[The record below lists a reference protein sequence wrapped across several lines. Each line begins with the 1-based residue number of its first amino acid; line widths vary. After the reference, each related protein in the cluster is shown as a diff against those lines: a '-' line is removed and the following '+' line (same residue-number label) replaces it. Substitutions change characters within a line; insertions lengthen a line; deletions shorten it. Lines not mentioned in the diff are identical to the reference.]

1 MIDKFKD
8 KFKDKFI
15 EEATDNIKDLEDALL
30 LLENNTDDIE
40 LIERIFRA
48 MHTLKGGGAMFGFEK
63 LSEFTHHLENVYDLV
78 RNKKIEITK
87 TLLDITLESVDLLKD
102 LLDDNKNNTDEI
114 ENIYNSIINKVNN
127 ITENYENGN
136 KANVLVQ
143 DNKIIKKNLKSFYLY
158 FEPNNDIFSDGTNP
172 LFLLDELQFI
182 GECKIFAH
190 IDKIPEIETIEV
202 TKCYTYWEVIIT
214 TEEDKNA
221 ITDVFIFVEDQ
232 CKLEVNEIGE
242 FNIFLFPDIIDKI
255 IKLSIKK
262 DDIGFEEIKK
272 LTANI
277 ENKKVEKL
285 DISPSGSKIAQ
296 KKKNNISSIRVA
308 SEKLDSLIN
317 RVSELITIQA
327 HLSLFANQNKN
338 TELEAIT
345 EEIEKISR
353 DLRDDIFSIR
363 LIPLETSITQFYRL
377 VRELSNKLKKDIILK
392 TEGTDT
398 ELDKNILEGLTEPLM
413 HIMRNSI
420 DHGIEDAETRIKAG
434 KPKQGTITLK
444 AFYSGT
450 NIFIQVIDDGAGIDI
465 NKIKQSAIAK
475 GFIDKNNNLN
485 NQEILNLIFKSG
497 FTTSQAVTDISGRG
511 VGMDVVKQKITD
523 IRGEVDIESTIGKGT
538 TITIKL
544 PLTLSIIDGLLTKI
558 EDTPFIIPISS
569 IEKIYAVEHT
579 KLINTF
585 NNIVTIENTQFPFYY
600 LREEF
605 DFPETTLKTEQL
617 IIVKY
622 KERNIGLVVDNVI
635 GKYQA
640 VLKSLGSF
648 FKDNEIISGS
658 SILGDGTVALVLD
671 TSKIIFRFSNYNNLK
686 N

>member
-255 IKLSIKK
+255 TKLSIKK

-671 TSKIIFRFSNYNNLK
+671 TSKIISRFSNYNNLK

>member
-1 MIDKFKD
+1 M
-8 KFKDKFI
+8 
-15 EEATDNIKDLEDALL
+15 EDALL

-255 IKLSIKK
+255 TKLSIKK

-671 TSKIIFRFSNYNNLK
+671 TSKIISRFSNYNNLK

>member
-40 LIERIFRA
+40 LIERVFRA

-114 ENIYNSIINKVNN
+114 ENVYTNIINKVNN
-127 ITENYENGN
+127 ISENYENEN
-136 KANVLVQ
+136 KTNVLVQ
-143 DNKIIKKNLKSFYLY
+143 DKKIIKKNLKSFYLY

-242 FNIFLFPDIIDKI
+242 FNIFLFPEIIDKI
-255 IKLSIKK
+255 TKLSIKK

-285 DISPSGSKIAQ
+285 NISPSGSKIVQ

-308 SEKLDSLIN
+308 SEKLDHLMN
-317 RVSELITIQA
+317 LVSELVTTQA
-327 HLSLFANQNKN
+327 RLSLYAENNSN
-338 TELEAIT
+338 SELNIIVEDVQKLTRQIRDNAFDIVLVP
-345 EEIEKISR
+345 IETMLTRFQRLIR
-353 DLRDDIFSIR
+353 DLSNDLGKKIVFSA
-363 LIPLETSITQFYRL
+363 
-377 VRELSNKLKKDIILK
+377 
-392 TEGTDT
+392 EGTDT
-398 ELDKNILEGLTEPLM
+398 ELDKSIIESLTDPLL
-413 HIMRNSI
+413 HIFRNCI
-420 DHGIEDAETRIKAG
+420 DHGIESVEQRKKLG
-434 KPKQGTITLK
+434 KPEEGKIILK
-444 AFYSGT
+444 AYYSGSDVH
-450 NIFIQVIDDGAGIDI
+450 IQINDDGAGIDSE
-465 NKIKQSAIAK
+465 KIRQKAIDK
-475 GFIDKNNNLN
+475 GFINSDAILSKK
-485 NQEILNLIFKSG
+485 EIYDLLFIPG
-497 FTTSQAVTDISGRG
+497 FSTAVNVTDVSGRG
-511 VGMDVVKQKITD
+511 VGMDVVKRKIAD
-523 IRGEVDIESTIGKGT
+523 IRGEIDLDSEVNVGT
-538 TITIKL
+538 TITLKL
-544 PLTLSIIDGLLTKI
+544 PLTLSIIDGLLVRI
-558 EDTPFIIPISS
+558 DDNSYIIPLSVINKIYSVEH
-569 IEKIYAVEHT
+569 EKIADVYNN
-579 KLINTF
+579 LIVLDGEK
-585 NNIVTIENTQFPFYY
+585 IPFYY
-600 LREEF
+600 IRKEF
-605 DFPETTLKTEQL
+605 NLSTEIDDEQ
-617 IIVKY
+617 IIVVNYRDMK
-622 KERNIGLVVDNVI
+622 IGFVVDAVI
-635 GKYQA
+635 GEYQA
-640 VLKSLGSF
+640 VLKSLG
-648 FKDNEIISGS
+648 KLYKNQEIISGAT
-658 SILGDGTVALVLD
+658 ILGDGTVALVMD
-671 TSKIIFRFSNYNNLK
+671 TNKMIQKFSKTKDND
-686 N
+686 